1 MLDAALASAVSG
13 WPVFPIHSAAAGSC
27 SCGNTACTSPG
38 KHPRTEHGFKDASSD
53 VGVIRDWWQ
62 RWPTANI
69 GLPTG
74 QPSGIWVL
82 DVDPRHGGGDSL
94 DELETK
100 YSPLPGSVE
109 VLTGGGG
116 RHIYFRWTPE
126 GPRNSEGKLGPGLDV
141 RGEGGYVLL
150 PPSSHLSGRVYEWEA
165 SSHPDD
171 LVAANP
177 PDWLL
182 KLLSGPGSRRRQAG
196 PLPERLTDGVR
207 NSSLLSLAGSMRSRG
222 SSQDAID
229 AALLAENKTKGQPP
243 LEETEV
249 MDIAHRYEGQE
260 QSHGSSD
267 PEVEK
272 DNKNQATQIVDL
284 CLEAEMRFW
293 HDPDYVAYV
302 SIPVDRHQENWA
314 VRGTLLIMWAK
325 RQFFYTNGKV
335 PAAQALQDAL
345 GILEAIAQFDGDE
358 FQVATRTAAH
368 GGNYYLDLANSEWKV
383 VEITPDGWNVIS
395 DPPVKFRRPKGMLPL
410 PTPDKNGDANLLR
423 PFINLRGGDDNAWK
437 LVVAYLIMAFR
448 PSGPHPVL
456 VVNGEQ
462 GSAKTTLVRIIRSLV
477 DPNLADCRSQPRD
490 VRDLMIAARNGW
502 IIALD
507 NLSSIPAWLSDA
519 LCRLSTGG
527 AFGTRELYTDDDE
540 ILFAAQCPV
549 IINGISELATR
560 GDLLDRSII
569 TILAAIPKD
578 KRRAE
583 KQFWAEFK
591 QVKPKILGGLLN
603 VVSSAMAKV
612 ESVHLEAL
620 PRMADFAEF
629 ATAAEGEMGWPS
641 ASFMEAY
648 DDNRDNANEAA
659 LEASP
664 VTDAIQSLLGS
675 NPAVEETATEL
686 LVKLGGEVSNKTSE
700 LKAWPKSAQS
710 LSAAL
715 RRLAPNLR
723 AIGIEVDFKRVSG
736 RRTISIQ
743 KLDADDRHPRHA
755 VTENVSQAQELRVSN
770 DGAGDDD
777 CHDSVISEDNT
788 VTPSV
793 PEPVAHDAN
802 DGDDEELHILSSE
815 PIDREAARD
824 RLTTNL

>member
-1 MLDAALASAVSG
+1 M
-13 WPVFPIHSAAAGSC
+13 
-27 SCGNTACTSPG
+27 T
-38 KHPRTEHGFKDASSD
+38 
-53 VGVIRDWWQ
+53 
-62 RWPTANI
+62 
-69 GLPTG
+69 
-74 QPSGIWVL
+74 
-82 DVDPRHGGGDSL
+82 
-94 DELETK
+94 
-100 YSPLPGSVE
+100 
-109 VLTGGGG
+109 
-116 RHIYFRWTPE
+116 
-126 GPRNSEGKLGPGLDV
+126 
-141 RGEGGYVLL
+141 
-150 PPSSHLSGRVYEWEA
+150 
-165 SSHPDD
+165 
-171 LVAANP
+171 
-177 PDWLL
+177 
-182 KLLSGPGSRRRQAG
+182 
-196 PLPERLTDGVR
+196 
-207 NSSLLSLAGSMRSRG
+207 
-222 SSQDAID
+222 
-229 AALLAENKTKGQPP
+229 
-243 LEETEV
+243 
-249 MDIAHRYEGQE
+249 
-260 QSHGSSD
+260 
-267 PEVEK
+267 
-272 DNKNQATQIVDL
+272 
-284 CLEAEMRFW
+284 
-293 HDPDYVAYV
+293 
-302 SIPVDRHQENWA
+302 
-314 VRGTLLIMWAK
+314 
-325 RQFFYTNGKV
+325 
-335 PAAQALQDAL
+335 
-345 GILEAIAQFDGDE
+345 
-358 FQVATRTAAH
+358 
-368 GGNYYLDLANSEWKV
+368 
-383 VEITPDGWNVIS
+383 
-395 DPPVKFRRPKGMLPL
+395 
-410 PTPDKNGDANLLR
+410 
-423 PFINLRGGDDNAWK
+423 
-437 LVVAYLIMAFR
+437 FR

-477 DPNLADCRSQPRD
+477 DPNFADCRSKPHD

-519 LCRLSTGG
+519 LCCLSTGG
-527 AFGTRELYTDDDE
+527 AFGTRELYTNDDE

-583 KQFWAEFK
+583 KQFWAEFE

-700 LKAWPKSAQS
+700 LKVWPKSAQS

-755 VTENVSQAQELRVSN
+755 VIENVSQAQELRVSN
-770 DGAGDDD
+770 DGTGDDD

-788 VTPSV
+788 VIPSV

-802 DGDDEELHILSSE
+802 DGDDEELHILSNE
-815 PIDREAARD
+815 PIDRESARD
-824 RLTTNL
+824 RLRTNL